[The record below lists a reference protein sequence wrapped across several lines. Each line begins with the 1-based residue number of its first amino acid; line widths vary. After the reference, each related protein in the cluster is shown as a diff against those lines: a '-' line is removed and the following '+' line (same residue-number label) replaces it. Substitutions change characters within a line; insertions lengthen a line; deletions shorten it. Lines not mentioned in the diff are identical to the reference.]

1 MQKFKY
7 KELLQERTRLI
18 NLLLFYKHDEK
29 EEKEFINS
37 ISKIND
43 EILKVDYINIKVDY
57 DLELLIKQLIKNP
70 TKETKDKLK
79 NKLTKSMMI

>member
-37 ISKIND
+37 ISKINN
-43 EILKVDYINIKVDY
+43 EMLKVNYINVKVDC
-57 DLELLIKQLIKNP
+57 DLELLIMQLIKNP